1 MLLLPLVHPPMH
13 LPSNLLLRPLARL
26 LMLSQAR
33 FPSTLCATGHTRT
46 STHSTL
52 CVPAEAR
59 TATRTMTV
67 VDTLCPSRRMM
78 HQVLPMQASTIV
90 RLECV
95 TNRWT
100 WAHSSAPC
108 YRTIAARGQHHGA
121 MHALGLPLSL
131 QHTGGDDLRQRRA
144 SIRQT
149 GRTTAP
155 PHRQLHSG

>member
-1 MLLLPLVHPPMH
+1 MLLLPLTHPPMH
-13 LPSNLLLRPLARL
+13 LHSSLLLHPLARKL
-26 LMLSQAR
+26 VLSWIR
-33 FPSTLCATGHTRT
+33 PPSVVCATGRTRT
-46 STHSTL
+46 LTQPSL
-52 CVPAEAR
+52 CIPAKAR

-67 VDTLCPSRRMM
+67 MGTLCPSRRMI

-131 QHTGGDDLRQRRA
+131 QHTGGDDLRQCRA
-144 SIRQT
+144 SVRRT
-149 GRTTAP
+149 GSTAAP